1 MFSFLP
7 RFNWPPGW
15 SPRLTDHLSSNDIT
29 WANGLFVI
37 WSEGKK
43 LYVMETTLREIWLPR
58 GCLHLPLHFLATI
71 NPREEVWMRNV
82 RNRWELQPLAKR
94 VNFWQHF
101 QQLYIMILV
110 LFFHVLSCTMH
121 ICLMLKYRSKAGL
134 LISGCP
140 PLLCYQRQQVVVTT
154 VVRQDQSSKTG
165 ITWVVEHLY
174 RTGCGLALPRSSS
187 SKTDFLFHN

>member
-1 MFSFLP
+1 MFSFLS
-7 RFNWPPGW
+7 RFYWPLGW
-15 SPRLTDHLSSNDIT
+15 SPRLTDHLSSIDIT

-71 NPREEVWMRNV
+71 NPREEVSMRNG

-121 ICLMLKYRSKAGL
+121 ICLMPQLLKYRSKAGL

-140 PLLCYQRQQVVVTT
+140 PTPLLAAPTSCCYHGGQTRLKLED
-154 VVRQDQSSKTG
+154 RN
-165 ITWVVEHLY
+165 HL
-174 RTGCGLALPRSSS
+174 GGWAFVQNWLWPCIASIEL
-187 SKTDFLFHN
+187 K